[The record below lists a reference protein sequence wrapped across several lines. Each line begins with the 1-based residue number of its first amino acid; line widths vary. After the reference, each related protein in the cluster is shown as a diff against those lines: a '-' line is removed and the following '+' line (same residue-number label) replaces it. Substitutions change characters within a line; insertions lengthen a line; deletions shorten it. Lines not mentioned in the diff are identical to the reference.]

1 MTHRFCPRPDRG
13 DALLQAPSDR
23 GRTGRGSACHWPRC
37 RFPERPALPLA
48 HLLRVPVVISTALA
62 WCVSVLFAYF
72 TNRKWV
78 FHSTADGRRA
88 VLKEMAAFFSC
99 RLGTGVLDL
108 GIMYVFADQLQF
120 HDVAVKAVSNILVI
134 VLNYVF
140 SKVLIFRH

>member
-1 MTHRFCPRPDRG
+1 MLRKLFVQYNGLILYGIFGVLTTVVNIVSYY
-13 DALLQAPSDR
+13 L
-23 GRTGRGSACHWPRC
+23 
-37 RFPERPALPLA
+37 LA

-78 FHSTADGRRA
+78 FHSTADERRA
-88 VLKEMAAFFSC
+88 VLKEMAAFFAC

>member
-1 MTHRFCPRPDRG
+1 MLRKLFVQYNGLILYGIFGVLTTVVNIVSYY
-13 DALLQAPSDR
+13 L
-23 GRTGRGSACHWPRC
+23 
-37 RFPERPALPLA
+37 LA

-88 VLKEMAAFFSC
+88 VLKEMAAFFAC